1 MRKSIKLTLLIIGI
15 VVVAIIIALK
25 YHSHYSKA
33 AIRGKENINSSK
45 SIRIGMAKDDVLQI
59 MGKPD
64 TTIKDEYPIFCYSV
78 NDDSYGYGQILFD
91 STMKVRE
98 IYFPK

>member
-1 MRKSIKLTLLIIGI
+1 MRKAIKLTLLIIGI
-15 VVVAIIIALK
+15 VVVTIIIALK
-25 YHSHYSKA
+25 YHSHYITA

-45 SIRIGMAKDDVLQI
+45 SIRIGMTKDDVLQI

-64 TTIKDEYPIFCYSV
+64 TTIKDACPIFCYSV
-78 NDDSYGYGQILFD
+78 NDDSYGSGQILFD
-91 STMKVRE
+91 STMKVRD